1 MDKCSKIKI
10 LLFWQK
16 NMEKFRNTL
25 NADEANRNIKS
36 MLEDY
41 MNTRKSQCDI
51 NFITPSLFEGIT
63 KGEHHV

>member
-1 MDKCSKIKI
+1 
-10 LLFWQK
+10 
-16 NMEKFRNTL
+16 MEKLRNTL

-41 MNTRKSQCDI
+41 MNTRQSQCDI